1 MKLTEDNIENWK
13 TSPLN
18 ESVDLWNQESNNL
31 IIRGLT
37 LEEAEELKQQILEN
51 QEKAEKWKN
60 LQNIFYDRNIRLTD
74 RWLHDTVENWA
85 RIEQKIIQL
94 TEKLEQIKELS
105 KVFQREEWG
114 DCRYIRKMICG
125 KLNAILASQE
135 KE

>member
-1 MKLTEDNIENWK
+1 MVTVSEQYQLEQEVKLYK
-13 TSPLN
+13 
-18 ESVDLWNQESNNL
+18 
-31 IIRGLT
+31 
-37 LEEAEELKQQILEN
+37 
-51 QEKAEKWKN
+51 EKAEKWEK
-60 LQNIFYDRNIRLTD
+60 LQNIFYEKNIRLTD

-94 TEKLEQIKELS
+94 KKELEIAKGTPNKTLLENMNLKQKLEKVKELA